1 MQNLK
6 QVFYAPNQLT
16 ILRLIFIPFVI
27 LSIFLG
33 QYGTAFVLVLIAG
46 ISDGLDGLLARRLG
60 QQTTLGMYLDPIADK
75 LLLSSS
81 FVALGL
87 AHQIPHW
94 VVILVL
100 SRDVIS
106 LATALVLILTT
117 SLRPPPPSLYGK
129 INTFAQVATVLLTL
143 LLLLYSLEALRWL
156 QQAAVYCTATF
167 TVVSGLHY
175 AFATAERLRNMERAS

>member
-46 ISDGLDGLLARRLG
+46 ISDGLDGVLARRLG

-100 SRDVIS
+100 SRDVII
-106 LATALVLILTT
+106 LATALVMILTT
-117 SLRPPPPSLYGK
+117 P
-129 INTFAQVATVLLTL
+129 
-143 LLLLYSLEALRWL
+143 
-156 QQAAVYCTATF
+156 
-167 TVVSGLHY
+167 
-175 AFATAERLRNMERAS
+175 